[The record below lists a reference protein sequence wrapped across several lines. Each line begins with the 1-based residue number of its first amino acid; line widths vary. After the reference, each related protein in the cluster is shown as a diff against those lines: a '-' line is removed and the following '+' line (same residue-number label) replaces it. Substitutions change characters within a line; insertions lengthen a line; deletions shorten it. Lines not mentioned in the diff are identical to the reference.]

1 MVDLFFD
8 EQENLWVLDLYGLY
22 SLDGNSLVP
31 LDHPGQETL
40 IRHGYYWVATL
51 DSVGVCWLFSQGSG
65 VWSLDLITQ
74 ELKQHDYEHESEYA
88 LIHNYSIATAF
99 LDADGDIWGSASSGI
114 FNYDQSVKG
123 FINSDSPMLT
133 SDGSSLGTPRAFA
146 QDASGTIFLGQ
157 FLNRLATLRKE
168 KLRGQSGTILT
179 AFSHLPPSRVYDMM
193 FDMDGDLWIASN
205 DGIARYDTA
214 SKKVDFF
221 GASFG
226 FSRVSDLNLSSDDI
240 ILASVDGKLITIDP
254 YNLPSNDLVPR
265 PVITGFR
272 VFDQTYQSQ
281 AGQRVPYIR
290 QVSLRHTQNFFSFD
304 FGAIDFTSQQ
314 VKEFAYQLEGL
325 DREWNY
331 PEKGRQYAAY
341 TNVGGGRFVFRVKV
355 RNPGGDWSADEAT
368 LIVSITPPIWQRPW
382 FILCSVAFLITLI
395 WVMYRYR
402 INEIKKKEALITA
415 FNKQLAE
422 TEMKALRAQMNPHF
436 LFNTLNAIKLYVQK
450 NDQER
455 AVEYLTDFAKL
466 IRQVLQNSGK
476 ALIP

>member
-1 MVDLFFD
+1 
-8 EQENLWVLDLYGLY
+8 
-22 SLDGNSLVP
+22 
-31 LDHPGQETL
+31 
-40 IRHGYYWVATL
+40 
-51 DSVGVCWLFSQGSG
+51 
-65 VWSLDLITQ
+65 
-74 ELKQHDYEHESEYA
+74 
-88 LIHNYSIATAF
+88 
-99 LDADGDIWGSASSGI
+99 
-114 FNYDQSVKG
+114 
-123 FINSDSPMLT
+123 
-133 SDGSSLGTPRAFA
+133 
-146 QDASGTIFLGQ
+146 
-157 FLNRLATLRKE
+157 
-168 KLRGQSGTILT
+168 
-179 AFSHLPPSRVYDMM
+179 
-193 FDMDGDLWIASN
+193 MDGDLWIASN

-450 NDQER
+450 NDQEK

-466 IRQVLQNSGK
+466 IRQVLQNSGN
-476 ALIP
+476 ALIPLSAELEALDLYIRIERMRFDASFDYQIDVAPDVTTESIRIPPLLLQPYVENAIWHGLMHKSDEQGILLVQVSRKGKDLYCIVEDSGIGREAAKDIRSKSAEKKKSMGMQITQDRMDISGRMSDMTFDVKIEDLSDERGMASGTRVVLRMSPKT